1 MNIIKSQLLLALLI
15 LTSCGN
21 ESLITSTN
29 QGNNVD
35 EIMSIDLLDKSNLD
49 KILQEAISL
58 NELIWTEDNAPAI
71 LKDSPYTGW
80 VKQPDESLIGV
91 GYLKDG
97 IEDGPFLFL
106 YENSKP
112 KLMGSFSKGLKSGK
126 WTAWQKD
133 GSIQTQEIWKQGK
146 LTKELD

>member
-1 MNIIKSQLLLALLI
+1 MNIIKSQLFLALLI

-21 ESLITSTN
+21 ENLITSTN

-35 EIMSIDLLDKSNLD
+35 EIISIDLLDKSNLD

>member
-1 MNIIKSQLLLALLI
+1 MNIIKSQLFLALLI

>member
-1 MNIIKSQLLLALLI
+1 
-15 LTSCGN
+15 
-21 ESLITSTN
+21 
-29 QGNNVD
+29 
-35 EIMSIDLLDKSNLD
+35 MSIDLLDKSNLD
-49 KILQEAISL
+49 KILEEAISL